1 MGRPNRSRVALG
13 AGAEFDLIRRFLA
26 AEVPLPPEVKVGPGD
41 DAAVLEGGWVVTTD
55 MSVEDVHFRRAWLSD
70 REIGYRAA
78 AGALSDIAAMAAS
91 PVGVLVSLAA
101 PRGGAVDVEA
111 VHAGVRELCHAVRAP
126 VIGGDLSRSPG
137 PLVLDVVALG
147 RAEWPAL
154 RAGAEPGDDVWVTGA
169 LGASAAAVQLWEEG
183 REPPPELR
191 AAFARP
197 RPRIDEARCLS
208 EHELVDAM
216 IDISDGLAGDAGH
229 IAAASGVRITL
240 DADRVPVSPAA
251 VAALGPDRALEAAL
265 HGGEDY
271 ELCFVTDPGAVDP
284 AYFAARHG
292 IALTRVG
299 RVSAGEGV
307 WLGQRDG
314 TERRLERGG
323 YDHWGSPERP

>member
-1 MGRPNRSRVALG
+1 MR
-13 AGAEFDLIRRFLA
+13 
-26 AEVPLPPEVKVGPGD
+26 VGPGD

-91 PVGVLVSLAA
+91 PVAVLVSLAA

-111 VHAGVRELCHAVRAP
+111 VHAGVRESAESIGAQ

-147 RAEWPAL
+147 RAAWPVL
-154 RAGAEPGDDVWVTGA
+154 RDGAEAEDDVWVTGA
-169 LGASAAAVQLWEEG
+169 LGASAAAVRLWESG
-183 REPPPELR
+183 REPPAALR
-191 AAFARP
+191 EAFARP
-197 RPRIDEARCLS
+197 RPRIEEACCLVD
-208 EHELVDAM
+208 HELVDAL

-240 DADRVPVSPAA
+240 DADSIPIAPAA
-251 VAALGPDRALEAAL
+251 VEALGADAALDAAL

-284 AYFAARHG
+284 AYFARQHG
-292 IALTRVG
+292 LRLTRVG

-307 WLGQRDG
+307 WLRERDG
-314 TERRLERGG
+314 SVRRLERGG
-323 YDHWGSPERP
+323 FDHWGSERR